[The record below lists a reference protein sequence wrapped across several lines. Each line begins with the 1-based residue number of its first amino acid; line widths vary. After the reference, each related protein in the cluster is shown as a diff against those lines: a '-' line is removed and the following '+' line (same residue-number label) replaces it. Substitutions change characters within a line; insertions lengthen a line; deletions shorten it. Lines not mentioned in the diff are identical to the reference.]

1 MMVKEKSENA
11 DLKLSIKQTKII
23 VSSPITSWPIE
34 GEKIEVVT
42 DFISLGSKITAD
54 GDCSHEIRR
63 HLHPGRHLSMTTL
76 DSILKSRDI
85 TLLMKVHIVKS
96 YGFSSNHVRM

>member
-42 DFISLGSKITAD
+42 DFISLGSKIT
-54 GDCSHEIRR
+54 
-63 HLHPGRHLSMTTL
+63 M
-76 DSILKSRDI
+76 DSD
-85 TLLMKVHIVKS
+85 
-96 YGFSSNHVRM
+96 